1 MDKYG
6 KKLNKKMKE
15 SDIWMFHD
23 CEQVLNDEDT
33 KMFDEVYESIKNFK
47 SNGEKYS
54 LFYKRVLDN
63 LNMDLL
69 DEETKLYLI
78 YKTLLNLYNEYEEEF
93 ELSKEE
99 IKELVKKAKNI
110 CSDEYINNI
119 EIKLVRQ
126 IRDKLV
132 D

>member
-1 MDKYG
+1 
-6 KKLNKKMKE
+6 
-15 SDIWMFHD
+15 MFHD
-23 CEQVLNDEDT
+23 CEKVLNDEDT

-47 SNGEKYS
+47 SNGKKYS

-69 DEETKLYLI
+69 DEETKLYLM

-99 IKELVKKAKNI
+99 IKELVKKAKSI